1 MTRVTDVIRVN
12 LELGRL
18 ETATTQTGAKPPWA
32 KRKKTRGLSPLFFLT
47 SDNAGAFSLLS
58 AWNTERQNQ
67 NSKCCMR
74 VYNLCVEIIR
84 LQESPVTIYQT
95 GSKQELHLVYVAELR
110 EKIELLEN
118 QKAEIDKEL
127 IELRKKLSD
136 NENYE
141 PPEE

>member
-1 MTRVTDVIRVN
+1 
-12 LELGRL
+12 
-18 ETATTQTGAKPPWA
+18 
-32 KRKKTRGLSPLFFLT
+32 
-47 SDNAGAFSLLS
+47 
-58 AWNTERQNQ
+58 
-67 NSKCCMR
+67 MR